1 MKLYQNPSQ
10 WQVATILCIGVFAIS
25 TAAIFIRLAI
35 ETAQIKG
42 IGFSLFIAASRLT
55 LASLVLI
62 PTIPFLEQK
71 TIPKKGF
78 YYATA
83 AGICLALHFATWIT
97 SLSFTSI
104 AASTTLVTT
113 NPIWVALFSWLWYQV
128 KPHKLTIIGI
138 GIALLGSLII
148 VGGDTGET
156 EVSTNPLLGNFL
168 ALIGAWMASLYLL
181 LAREAQ
187 NESFSTGSYVTI
199 VYSTAAVVLLPL
211 PLLFGIS
218 YFGYPSDVYL
228 YILLMAILSQVVGHT
243 SLNWAVRWLSPTLV
257 TLAILLEP
265 IGSSLMG
272 FAIFGEIPHNLVLL
286 GAGVVLMGVA
296 LAIFGVTEEEQKNYP

>member
-1 MKLYQNPSQ
+1 MKTSQNPSQ
-10 WQVATILCIGVFAIS
+10 WQVIIILCIGVLSIS

-35 ETAQIKG
+35 ETVQIRG
-42 IGFSLFIAASRLT
+42 VGFSLFIAASRLT

-62 PTIPFLEQK
+62 PTIPFSKQK
-71 TIPKKGF
+71 TIPKKEF

-113 NPIWVALFSWLWYQV
+113 NPIWVALFSWFWYQV

-138 GIALLGSLII
+138 GIALLGSMII

-168 ALIGAWMASLYLL
+168 ALIGAWMASLYLI
-181 LAREAQ
+181 LARQAQ
-187 NESFSTGSYVTI
+187 NESLSTQSYVTI
-199 VYSTAAVVLLPL
+199 VYSTAAVILLPL
-211 PLLFGIS
+211 PLLFGTS
-218 YFGYPSDVYL
+218 YFGYPGDVYL

-272 FAIFGEIPHNLVLL
+272 FIVFGEIPHNLVLL

-296 LAIFGVTEEEQKNYP
+296 LAIFGVTEAGQKNYP

>member
-1 MKLYQNPSQ
+1 MKTSQNPSK
-10 WQVATILCIGVFAIS
+10 WQVATILCLGVFAIS
-25 TAAIFIRLAI
+25 TSAIFVRLSI

-42 IGFSLFIAASRLT
+42 IGFSLFLAASRLIF
-55 LASLVLI
+55 ASLVLI

-71 TIPKKGF
+71 TVPRKGF

-83 AGICLALHFATWIT
+83 AGICLALHFSTWIT

-113 NPIWVALFSWLWYQV
+113 NPVWVALISWIWYGI

-138 GIALLGSLII
+138 AITLVGSLLI
-148 VGGDTGET
+148 VSGDTGGT

-168 ALIGAWMASLYLL
+168 ALVGAWMASLYLIL
-181 LAREAQ
+181 GREAQ
-187 NESFSTGSYVTI
+187 TRGLSTGSYVTI
-199 VYSTAAVVLLPL
+199 VYSTAAVILLPL
-211 PLLFGIS
+211 PSLFGTS
-218 YFGYPSDVYL
+218 YFGYPSKVYL
-228 YILLMAILSQVVGHT
+228 YVLLMAILSQVIGHT
-243 SLNWAVRWLSPTLV
+243 SFNWAVRWISPTLV

-265 IGSSLMG
+265 LGSSLMG

-296 LAIFGVTEEEQKNYP
+296 LGIFGVREEEQKNYP